1 MAGDR
6 QENNRRRTC
15 GGFALGASF
24 AAVLIL
30 SACAG
35 GPVAATPAAPRG
47 ASAAAQVQSRF
58 LDAAAPCI
66 DGFVEHTLSFATGIR
81 SRQLRTYLSNGAG
94 VAANDLDGDG
104 DLDLVFASVDNRA
117 KILWNEGALNFV
129 DVEIDD
135 LNTRAASIVDFDGD
149 GKLDIVFTH
158 RTSGVTFWR
167 SLGQRR
173 FEKQALLQPDVFA
186 YAMGWADLNGDG
198 ALDLVTGS
206 YLAELEREG
215 FTPADMRGKT
225 GVYLFE
231 RDGAGYKSRR
241 LSGDAQAL
249 AIGLL
254 DLDVDGQTDIWVGND
269 FDLQDQIWSNARG
282 EWRQVEPFG
291 TTSHSTMSIDWGD
304 VGNRGDVTIFT
315 TDMNPYDTSTRT
327 LARWL
332 PMMAVTE
339 QKRVRNDPQLMANV
353 LQVRASATGVWRN
366 EAARRGIDATGWS
379 WAGRFGDLDNDGLL
393 DLYVVNGMIAADL
406 FGHLEQEELVERNR
420 AFRGGADGRFDLVER
435 WGLGAIESGRG
446 MLMAD
451 MDGDGDLDIVVN
463 NLRAS
468 ARLFENRVCGGR
480 GLLVDA
486 RWAGGPNTFAIGTWI
501 ELHTSAGVMRRDVR
515 AMSGYLGGDPAQTH
529 FGVPDGATIDH
540 LDVIWPDGARTRIDE
555 IQTGTHVSVS
565 RE

>member
-1 MAGDR
+1 MRGPTVPAR
-6 QENNRRRTC
+6 VQSS
-15 GGFALGASF
+15 ALD
-24 AAVLIL
+24 
-30 SACAG
+30 
-35 GPVAATPAAPRG
+35 VAAACTG
-47 ASAAAQVQSRF
+47 
-58 LDAAAPCI
+58 
-66 DGFVEHTLSFATGIR
+66 GFVEHTLSFSTGIR

-104 DLDLVFASVDNRA
+104 DLDLVFASVDNKA
-117 KILWNEGALNFV
+117 KILWNEGAHNFA
-129 DVEIDD
+129 DEEIDD
-135 LNTRAASIVDFDGD
+135 LNTRAASIVDFDAD
-149 GKLDIVFTH
+149 GNLDIVFSH

-167 SLGQRR
+167 NLGQRR
-173 FEKQALLQPDVFA
+173 FEKLTPLQPDVFA
-186 YAMGWADLNGDG
+186 YAIAWADLNGDG

-215 FTPADMRGKT
+215 FTPAEMRGKT
-225 GVYLFE
+225 GVFVFE
-231 RDGAGYKSRR
+231 REGAGYSARR

-254 DLDVDGQTDIWVGND
+254 DLDADGLTDIWVGND
-269 FDLQDQIWSNARG
+269 FDLLDQIWSNKRG
-282 EWRQVEPFG
+282 EWRPIEPFAA
-291 TTSHSTMSIDWGD
+291 TSHSTMSIDWGD
-304 VGNRGDVTIFT
+304 VANRGDVTLFA

-339 QKRVRNDPQLMANV
+339 QKRVRNDPQLAANV
-353 LQVRASATGVWRN
+353 LQVRPNASGVWRN
-366 EAARRGIDATGWS
+366 EAARRGVDATGWS

-393 DLYVVNGMIAADL
+393 DLYVVNGMIAGDL
-406 FGHLEQEELVERNR
+406 FGHLEQQELLEQNR
-420 AFRGGADGRFDLVER
+420 AFRGTADGSFDLAER
-435 WGLGAIESGRG
+435 WGLDADESGRG

-480 GLLVDA
+480 GVLVEV
-486 RWAGGPNTFAIGTWI
+486 RSPGGANPFAIGAWV

-515 AMSGYLGGDPAQTH
+515 AMSGYLGGDPAQVH
-529 FGVPDGATIDH
+529 FGIPDGATIEH
-540 LDVIWPDGARTRIDE
+540 MDVLWPDGTHTRIAD
-555 IQTGTHVSVS
+555 IQPGARVIVR

>member
-1 MAGDR
+1 MPGDW
-6 QENNRRRTC
+6 QNNCGRRTW
-15 GGFALGASF
+15 GGCILGVSC
-24 AAVLIL
+24 AVLL
-30 SACAG
+30 LTGCAGRAADVTPAAAPGPLVSSRVAARPLTSATACAG
-35 GPVAATPAAPRG
+35 
-47 ASAAAQVQSRF
+47 
-58 LDAAAPCI
+58 
-66 DGFVEHTLSFATGIR
+66 GFVEHTLPFSTGVR

-94 VAANDLDGDG
+94 VAANDLDGDA
-104 DLDLVFASVDNRA
+104 DLDLVFASVDNKA

-129 DVEIDD
+129 DVEIED

-167 SLGQRR
+167 NLGGRR
-173 FEKQALLQPDVFA
+173 FEKQAPLQPDVFA
-186 YAMGWADLNGDG
+186 YALGWADLNGDG

-215 FTPADMRGKT
+215 FTPAEMRGKT

-231 RDGAGYKSRR
+231 RDGAGYKTRR

-254 DLDVDGQTDIWVGND
+254 DLDADGQTDIWVGND
-269 FDLQDQIWSNARG
+269 FDLQDQIWSNKGG
-282 EWRQVEPFG
+282 EWRQSEPFA
-291 TTSHSTMSIDWGD
+291 TTTHSTMSIDWGD
-304 VGNRGDVTIFT
+304 VGNRGDVTLFS

-339 QKRVRNDPQLMANV
+339 QKRVRNDPQLTANV
-353 LQVRASATGVWRN
+353 MQVRSSTTGAWRN

-393 DLYVVNGMIAADL
+393 DLYVVNGMIAGDL
-406 FGHLEQEELVERNR
+406 FGHLEQQELVERNR
-420 AFRGGADGRFDLVER
+420 AFRGGADGGFDLAER
-435 WGLGAIESGRG
+435 WGLDADESGRG

-480 GLLVDA
+480 GVLVEL
-486 RWAGGPNTFAIGTWI
+486 RSPGSPNTFAIGAWI
-501 ELHTSAGVMRRDVR
+501 ELHTSAGVLRRDVR

-529 FGVPDGATIDH
+529 FGVPAGATIDH
-540 LDVIWPDGARTRIDE
+540 MVVIWPDGARARIDD
-555 IQTGTHVSVS
+555 IQAGTRVSVM